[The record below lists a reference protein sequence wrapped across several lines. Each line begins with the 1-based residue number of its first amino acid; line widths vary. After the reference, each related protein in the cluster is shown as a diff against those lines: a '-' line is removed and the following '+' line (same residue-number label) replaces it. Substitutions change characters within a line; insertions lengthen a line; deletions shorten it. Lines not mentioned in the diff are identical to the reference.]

1 MSIYIMKANVTIEMR
16 IQGGINAANGF
27 TNIFMVHSVSA
38 ITHTKKVS
46 RDDSSLSGGYTGSDK
61 STHSF
66 SKILEAEINE
76 KQAPAECHTVTYG
89 NDLKLRTFLYQTREY
104 QY

>member
-1 MSIYIMKANVTIEMR
+1 MH
-16 IQGGINAANGF
+16 IQGGIIAANGF
-27 TNIFMVHSVSA
+27 TSIFMVHSVSA
-38 ITHTKKVS
+38 VETAKKAS
-46 RDDSSLSGGYTGSDK
+46 RDSDGSSGGYTGSDK

-76 KQAPAECHTVTYG
+76 KQAPAECRTVTYG